1 MNRIKITLLLLTLN
15 SVAIFA
21 QDLED
26 GLLLHY
32 EFNGDTEDA
41 SINDFTGVPNGI
53 TYGLDRYGN
62 PASAAYF
69 DGIDD
74 FIDLPY
80 LEVLKPDLP
89 ITISFWV
96 KFDNLSYENA
106 SVFNTSYENDVSS
119 GVYFTTTADDSRI
132 AVGYGDG
139 SFGYSPSNRRTYVS
153 NSSITA
159 DEWHNITVILISA
172 TEMKVYLDCR
182 DMGGEY
188 SGSCDALAYSDTPG
202 SIGRHDRH
210 TDDPGDYFKG
220 ALDDFRYWNRALPP
234 TEVSMLCDE
243 PSGVD
248 EVVEMPKINIYP
260 NPVDDELFIEFSGNI
275 EPQILNFHN
284 LDGQIVYVTT
294 YTNHVNIAHLPSG
307 IYILSLVHR
316 EGVINR
322 KVVVK

>member
-1 MNRIKITLLLLTLN
+1 MNRIKITLPLLTLN

-139 SFGYSPSNRRTYVS
+139 SFGYSPSNRRTYLS

-182 DMGGEY
+182 DMGG
-188 SGSCDALAYSDTPG
+188 
-202 SIGRHDRH
+202 SIADHVM
-210 TDDPGDYFKG
+210 
-220 ALDDFRYWNRALPP
+220 LSP
-234 TEVSMLCDE
+234 TQIRREV
-243 PSGVD
+243 
-248 EVVEMPKINIYP
+248 
-260 NPVDDELFIEFSGNI
+260 
-275 EPQILNFHN
+275 
-284 LDGQIVYVTT
+284 
-294 YTNHVNIAHLPSG
+294 
-307 IYILSLVHR
+307 
-316 EGVINR
+316 
-322 KVVVK
+322 